1 MAISLQIGQARRAS
15 HKEGRQTTYQVLN
28 PVSKKLERLSVKTLE
43 KACGLP
49 SRSICIVSRGIPEL
63 WLVMKKLL
71 PGKADVWGKDC
82 TREQPLLH
90 C

>member
-1 MAISLQIGQARRAS
+1 M
-15 HKEGRQTTYQVLN
+15 YQVLN
-28 PVSKKLERLSVKTLE
+28 PVSKKPERLSVKTLE
-43 KACGLP
+43 NACGLP

-71 PGKADVWGKDC
+71 PGKDDVWGNDC